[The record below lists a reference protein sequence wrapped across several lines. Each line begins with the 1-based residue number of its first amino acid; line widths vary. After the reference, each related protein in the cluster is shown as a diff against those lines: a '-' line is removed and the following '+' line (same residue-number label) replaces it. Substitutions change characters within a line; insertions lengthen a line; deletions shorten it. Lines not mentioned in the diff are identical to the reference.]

1 MRDTHQEMK
10 AGEKVQNPVLEVKNL
25 QALIPTRRGVIR
37 AVNDVSFSIQP
48 GEIVA
53 LVGESGSGK
62 SVTALSVMRLNAPVI
77 QYGKESQIFFQGK
90 NLLSLPEKEMRKI
103 RGKAISMI
111 FQDPMSSL
119 NPVHRI
125 EKQLIEPIQRHQQV
139 SRHEARRR
147 ALELLQQVGIS
158 DPEKRLRDYPHQLSG
173 GMRQRVMIAMALACN
188 PSLLI
193 ADEPTTALDVT
204 IQAQILSLMKTMQEK
219 TGTAILLI
227 THDLGVVAEMADRVL
242 VMYCGKIVEEGDVYS
257 IFEQPL
263 HPYTRGL
270 LGSVPKLT
278 GVDERLEAIPG
289 TVPHPLDL
297 PKGCAFQPRC
307 FHAKE
312 DCLTKVPELTRLGEG
327 RKVSCW
333 HPLEEKFEVVS
344 HG

>member
-1 MRDTHQEMK
+1 M
-10 AGEKVQNPVLEVKNL
+10 LEVKRL
-25 QALIPTRRGVIR
+25 KAFIPTPRGVIH
-37 AVNDVSFSIQP
+37 AVSGVSFSIQP

-62 SVTALSVMRLNAPVI
+62 SVTALSVMRLNAPI
-77 QYGKESQIFFQGK
+77 IRYDKDSQILFQGK
-90 NLLSLPEKEMRKI
+90 NLLALSEKEMRKI
-103 RGKAISMI
+103 RGKEISMI

-125 EKQLIEPIQRHQQV
+125 EKQLVEPIQRHQQV
-139 SRHEARRR
+139 SRQEAHRR

-158 DPEKRLRDYPHQLSG
+158 DPEKRLRSYPHQLSG

-204 IQAQILSLMKTMQEK
+204 IQAQILNLMKKMQEK

-242 VMYCGKIVEEGDVYS
+242 VMYCGKIVEEGDVYT

-270 LGSVPKLT
+270 LNSVPKLS
-278 GVDERLEAIPG
+278 GREELLEAIPG
-289 TVPHPLDL
+289 TVPQPLEL

-307 FHAKE
+307 FHAREGCQTKE
-312 DCLTKVPELTRLGEG
+312 PELTRLGGG

-333 HPLEEKFEVVS
+333 YPLEKEVEVVT